1 MPYDTTDRSAVA
13 CEDFGMHP
21 EYTAKTNRQAMQNAL
36 TQGGLV
42 TLMRGGAYQLDVDN
56 FTVPDET
63 LFAIGPGVSFSVDGV
78 ETLLSTVY
86 CHRVASIPTE
96 TLGFQHTN
104 SSKTDAD
111 TDESDPALYSLV
123 IPAYTLGR
131 NSTVE
136 IDSLWT
142 FPATG
147 TKSLRIRFG
156 GNVLLNLSIT
166 TNVALRHVFRFS
178 NRNSLSS
185 QIAQPNNSASFSTF
199 ASNAVQTYTID
210 FATDQTLTL
219 TGQWGAAGSGSNSI
233 TLNSVIVKHWPGV

>member
-1 MPYDTTDRSAVA
+1 MPYDTRDRSAVA

-21 EYTAKTNRQAMQNAL
+21 NYSAKENRQALQAAL
-36 TQGGLV
+36 TEGGLV
-42 TLMRGGAYQLDVDN
+42 TLMRSGTYQIDTDA
-56 FTVPDET
+56 FTVPAET
-63 LFAIGPGVSFSVDGV
+63 MFAIGPGVIFEISGV
-78 ETLLSTVY
+78 ETLLSSVY
-86 CHRVASIPTE
+86 CMRVGAIPSE
-96 TLGFQHTN
+96 TLGYQHTDA
-104 SSKTDAD
+104 SKSDAD
-111 TDESDPALYSLV
+111 ADESDPALYSLV

-136 IDSLWT
+136 IESLWT

-147 TKSLRIRFG
+147 TKSLRVRFG

-166 TNVALRHVFRFS
+166 TNVALRHVLRFS
-178 NRNSLSS
+178 NRNSMSA